1 MKNLWAPWRME
12 YILQSK
18 TEGCIF
24 CQALKKA
31 KDEET
36 YILYRGSS
44 CFVILNIFPYNN
56 GHIMVV
62 PNKHTATIEGLDQE
76 ASSELIQQVQMMVK
90 VIKKAMN
97 PDGFNIGIN
106 LGKIAGVG
114 VEGHVHVHI
123 VPRWEGDTNFMPVT
137 GETKVLP
144 EFLRNTYAQL
154 LNVLKHSE

>member
-24 CQALKKA
+24 CQALQKA
-31 KDEET
+31 DDEET

-44 CFVILNIFPYNN
+44 CFVIMNIFPYNN

-62 PNKHTATIEGLDQE
+62 PYKHIACLEGLDQD

-114 VEGHVHVHI
+114 VDGHVHVHI

-144 EFLRNTYAQL
+144 EFLRNTYSNL
-154 LNVLKHSE
+154 LNVLKQSE